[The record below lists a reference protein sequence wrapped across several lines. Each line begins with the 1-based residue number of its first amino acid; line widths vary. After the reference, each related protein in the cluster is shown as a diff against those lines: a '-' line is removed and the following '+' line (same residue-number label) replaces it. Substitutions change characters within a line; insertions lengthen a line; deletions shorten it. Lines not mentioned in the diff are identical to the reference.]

1 MKSKIVVVDDE
12 IKLLKVIKRALE
24 IDGYE
29 VFDFSDPFAG
39 LDFINTRECDLII
52 SDIRMSGMT
61 GLDLLGRVRSAF
73 PQKPVILMTAF
84 SSMET
89 AVTAV
94 KLGANDYLQK
104 PFELSE
110 LKASVSKILAS
121 PETHADNQQNSGPQ
135 IIGNST
141 EILQI
146 LEIINNISDTDS
158 TVLITGESGT
168 GKEMVAHSIH
178 SKSLRSANSFIPV
191 NCSAIPENL
200 FESEMFGHK
209 KGSFTGAIADKKGLF
224 KEAEGGTL
232 FLDEIGD
239 LALSSQA
246 KLLRVLQDGSYRA
259 VGSTSQTKANVRI
272 LCATNKN
279 LSEEVKKGNFRE
291 DLLYRINVVE
301 IEIPPLRKRKSDI
314 KTLADYF
321 IAYYSKKHNR
331 NIKNASSDFY
341 EVIEHYNWPG
351 NIRQLENIIERAVIM
366 RKSEELNSSD
376 LKLPTE
382 SDDTSALMLPDT
394 GLPLSEAVEKVE
406 AALINQA
413 LQTTHGN
420 YSRAASLLGV
430 TRQNLNYKLKKYKI
444 TKEDISDK

>member
-1 MKSKIVVVDDE
+1 MVIDDE

-39 LDFINTRECDLII
+39 LDFISIRECDLII
-52 SDIRMSGMT
+52 SDIRMNGMT
-61 GLDLLGRVRSAF
+61 GLDLLSRVRAIF

-94 KLGANDYLQK
+94 KLGASDYLQK
-104 PFELSE
+104 PFELTE
-110 LKASVSKILAS
+110 LKASVCKILTGPGISA
-121 PETHADNQQNSGPQ
+121 ENQQNSGPQ

-146 LEIINNISDTDS
+146 QELINNISDTDS

-168 GKEMVAHSIH
+168 GKEMIAHSIH
-178 SKSLRSANSFIPV
+178 SKSRRAANSFIPV
-191 NCSAIPENL
+191 NCSAIPETL

-259 VGSTSQTKANVRI
+259 VGSTTQTQANVRI

-314 KTLADYF
+314 KALADYF
-321 IAYYSKKHNR
+321 IGYYSRKHNR
-331 NIKNASSDFY
+331 NIKSATPDFY
-341 EVIEHYNWPG
+341 EILEHYNWPG
-351 NIRQLENIIERAVIM
+351 NIRQLENLIERAVIM

-376 LKLPTE
+376 IKLPIE
-382 SDDTSALMLPDT
+382 SDDTSALMIPDT

-444 TKEDISDK
+444 TKEDLSDK